1 MIVLS
6 FLFFKN
12 LLLEF
17 KTALSFQS
25 HNLLYTHYFFPNA
38 LLDLLYMFKKL
49 SPNSLTCLLIYQLS
63 PQPFSPLPSGEQY
76 FCSNFFFFSL
86 GLLHIIILG
95 PHLSSV
101 WDLLSPWSCASFF
114 LVLCHHFFEQSFID

>member
-76 FCSNFFFFSL
+76 FCSNFFFFFSRPVAHNHLGTSPLFCVGSL
-86 GLLHIIILG
+86 VSLIMCFLLPCFMPPL
-95 PHLSSV
+95 
-101 WDLLSPWSCASFF
+101 F
-114 LVLCHHFFEQSFID
+114 